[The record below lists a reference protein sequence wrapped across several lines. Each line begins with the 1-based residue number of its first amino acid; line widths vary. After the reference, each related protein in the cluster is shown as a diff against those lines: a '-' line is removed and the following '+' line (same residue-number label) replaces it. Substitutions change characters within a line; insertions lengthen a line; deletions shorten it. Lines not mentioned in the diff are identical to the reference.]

1 LGFIFGAVCLYGT
14 MNSLPDQL
22 SPPILAIIFYDRV
35 LLGLMIGVARTL
47 LFNPIRRGAVLS
59 AAVSLLIAIPSG
71 LIGGALLLGAESFKG

>member
-14 MNSLPDQL
+14 MNSLPGKL